1 MRGLLECNVPVHSM
15 LQRRRRSVPNLQG
28 PLSPY
33 EEEIKQATT
42 SVSDATG
49 QKRST
54 DSRAEDAATGKYSS
68 QTACPAT
75 PFKFSQNQTL
85 VLLLQEKAK
94 SKTVPGNKQTSNTTT
109 TEKETVATSTAQSSP
124 SAPDNG
130 PNEESDDDVSGG
142 EDTNQEPTSS
152 EDSYSSDDSFIEKD
166 DEARGGYS
174 EEDWEPSD
182 SSAKDREEDSSSD
195 DDANEEEDDKD
206 NDDNDE
212 DETKGDKQLLY
223 SLEFAFFKMFKGYI
237 SEEGNIGL
245 AVRHD
250 TKNALTTFSMLI
262 FVCRG

>member
-54 DSRAEDAATGKYSS
+54 DSRAEDAGTGKYSS

-130 PNEESDDDVSGG
+130 PNEESDDVSGG